1 MVARWCDTK
10 AGDISYK
17 RILYGYWCSEG
28 VTQCH
33 KIFYLF
39 LYPLTCV
46 LRALLCYC
54 MLQIL
59 TSLYKPS
66 MLLYSIFVLQSDIS
80 TDCLFFKRHLYRL
93 SVLQTTSLLIVCSSN
108 DIFIDF
114 LFFKQHLYR
123 LSVLQTTSLSIVF
136 LQTTSSSIVC
146 SWHLYRWSAFQ
157 TTSLSIVCS
166 SNDHPIPML
175 VLHQNGDSTQCLFY
189 KTQCMF
195 YKMLCRDKTIF

>member
-1 MVARWCDTK
+1 MSWVSFMVARWCETK

-17 RILYGYWCSEG
+17 RILSGYWCSEG

-66 MLLYSIFVLQSDIS
+66 MLLYSIFVLQTTSLSIFCS
-80 TDCLFFKRHLYRL
+80 SNAIFIDCLFFKRHLYRL
-93 SVLQTTSLLIVCSSN
+93 SFFNWHLHRLSVL
-108 DIFIDF
+108 DIFIDG
-114 LFFKQHLYR
+114 LFFKQHLYQ
-123 LSVLQTTSLSIVF
+123 LSVLQTTI
-136 LQTTSSSIVC
+136 Q
-146 SWHLYRWSAFQ
+146 Y
-157 TTSLSIVCS
+157 
-166 SNDHPIPML
+166 
-175 VLHQNGDSTQCLFY
+175 QC
-189 KTQCMF
+189 
-195 YKMLCRDKTIF
+195 

>member
-1 MVARWCDTK
+1 MVARWCETK

-17 RILYGYWCSEG
+17 RILSGYWCSEG

-39 LYPLTCV
+39 FYPLTCV
-46 LRALLCYC
+46 LRVLLCYC
-54 MLQIL
+54 KLQIL
-59 TSLYKPS
+59 TSLYIPS
-66 MLLYSIFVLQSDIS
+66 MLLYSLFVLQSDI
-80 TDCLFFKRHLYRL
+80 L
-93 SVLQTTSLLIVCSSN
+93 SIVCSSN
-108 DIFIDF
+108 DIFIDC

>member
-1 MVARWCDTK
+1 MSWVSFMVARWCDTK

-108 DIFIDF
+108 AIFIDCLFFKRHLHRLSVFDIFIDG
-114 LFFKQHLYR
+114 LFFKQHLYQ
-123 LSVLQTTSLSIVF
+123 LSLLQTTI
-136 LQTTSSSIVC
+136 Q
-146 SWHLYRWSAFQ
+146 Y
-157 TTSLSIVCS
+157 
-166 SNDHPIPML
+166 
-175 VLHQNGDSTQCLFY
+175 QC
-189 KTQCMF
+189 
-195 YKMLCRDKTIF
+195 